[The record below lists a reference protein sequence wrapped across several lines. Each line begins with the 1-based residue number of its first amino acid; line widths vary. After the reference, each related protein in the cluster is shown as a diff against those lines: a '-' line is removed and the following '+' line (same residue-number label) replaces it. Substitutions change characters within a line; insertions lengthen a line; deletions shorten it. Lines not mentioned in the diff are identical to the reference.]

1 MDELKKEENKF
12 LDIWNKIRKNVF
24 FKILIL
30 FIACMLVTAVSFKYS
45 VGKLG
50 EEMFKSYFQNI
61 YTIVLNFLP
70 VFWLCMFI
78 FAISNKVSI
87 SYLITAIVIHIL
99 TLANFFKMSLRDDNL
114 LMEDLTLIR
123 EAMAIKTGYTFD
135 ISRGMIGFFVIF
147 VVISIVM
154 FFAFDK
160 KKKDK
165 EKVKCSIN
173 KKKLIARVVTSLM
186 IFILGIVRIKHNLY

>member
-1 MDELKKEENKF
+1 MDELKKKENKF
-12 LDIWNKIRKNVF
+12 LEVWNKVRKNIF
-24 FKILIL
+24 FKILVL
-30 FIACMLVTAVSFKYS
+30 FIACILVTVVSFKYS

-61 YTIVLNFLP
+61 YIMILNFLP

-87 SYLITAIVIHIL
+87 SYLVASMVTYII
-99 TLANFFKMSLRDDNL
+99 TLANYFKMSLRDDNL

-147 VVISIVM
+147 VIISIIM
-154 FFAFDK
+154 FFAFDRK
-160 KKKDK
+160 KKIKDEVKNPINK
-165 EKVKCSIN
+165 EKI
-173 KKKLIARVVTSLM
+173 IARVATSIM
-186 IFILGIVRIKHNLY
+186 IFILGIIRLKYSLY